1 MQENFFQELIEELQ
15 ALRIRE
21 TAIIARLAQV
31 NRARTGEIEINGN
44 GGNNGAEAP
53 NTHGLTRGDRVWIK
67 NKIRRPATAGLT
79 WSEARERLA
88 TVTKVVTDQ
97 VYVVTDNGTKTW
109 REPTNLTLIERF
121 D

>member
-1 MQENFFQELIEELQ
+1 MQERIFQELIDELQ

-31 NRARTGEIEINGN
+31 NRARNGEIEIDGN
-44 GGNNGAEAP
+44 VGNNGAEGP
-53 NTHGLTRGDRVWIK
+53 NPHGLTRGDRVRIK
-67 NKIRRPATAGLT
+67 NKIRRPATAGPT

-88 TVTKVVTDQ
+88 TVTKVITDQ

-109 REPTNLTLIERF
+109 RAPNNLTLIERF